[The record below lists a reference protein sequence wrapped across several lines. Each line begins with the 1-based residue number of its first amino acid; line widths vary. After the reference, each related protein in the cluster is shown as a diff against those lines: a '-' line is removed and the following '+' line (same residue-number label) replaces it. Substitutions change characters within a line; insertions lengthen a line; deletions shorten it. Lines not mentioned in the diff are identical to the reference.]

1 MNENTQAAVRAKYA
15 DIDAHIEQEA
25 NKEAL
30 GALVR
35 QRELEEQDARTEL
48 EAAKRRTREAKK
60 AHASADAD
68 FRATRRTQNA
78 RIQAEAASLGAKRY
92 DTGTPCRNGHY
103 APRYTSSG
111 SCTLCDKIGW
121 VDGHLRAVSAHD

>member
-1 MNENTQAAVRAKYA
+1 MDESKQAAVRAKYA
-15 DIDAHIEQEA
+15 DIDAQIEHEA

-48 EAAKRRTREAKK
+48 DAAKARTREAKRM
-60 AHASADAD
+60 HADADTD

-78 RIQAEAASLGAKRY
+78 RMQADAAALGAKRY

-111 SCTLCDKIGW
+111 SCTMCDKIGW
-121 VDGHLRAVSAHD
+121 VDGHLRAVSAHV